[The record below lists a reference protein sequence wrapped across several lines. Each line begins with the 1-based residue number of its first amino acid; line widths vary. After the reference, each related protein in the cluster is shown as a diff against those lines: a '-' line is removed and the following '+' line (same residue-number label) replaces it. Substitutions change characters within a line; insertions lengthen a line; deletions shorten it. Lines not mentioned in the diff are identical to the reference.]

1 MGDTPERE
9 KGVSPWKRLMKLS
22 RRARGKRVGM
32 GSGMGLSSSFVV

>member
-9 KGVSPWKRLMKLS
+9 KGVYPWKMQKKL
-22 RRARGKRVGM
+22 RRGVKGVDM